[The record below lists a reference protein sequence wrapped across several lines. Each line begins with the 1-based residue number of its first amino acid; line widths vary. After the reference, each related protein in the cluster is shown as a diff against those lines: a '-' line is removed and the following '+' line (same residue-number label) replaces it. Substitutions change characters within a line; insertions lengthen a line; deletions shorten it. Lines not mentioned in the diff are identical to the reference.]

1 MAKGNA
7 EIINNFDDLDYTTF
21 QYIMETIFGDR
32 KFHQK
37 QLEFF
42 KYMFELL
49 RHDTDTNFISCASS
63 RCGIGKSTFIQILIR
78 ACIYNR
84 NGLRD
89 RPIGIIVVTD
99 SIKRL
104 EDYVDDN
111 HFDNSEQDDGLK
123 RFYINNKENIAVMKS
138 GLTFEEQFKSQ
149 LKKPI
154 LLMSTQRYFML
165 GTKVLKSLHTFY
177 HGKKR
182 FLRSK
187 IIFDE
192 PPYFTQIAEINIK
205 TLNDIDTALK
215 DGLDDT
221 VTEKDWITDEYT
233 AFSNRLQRLIKK
245 LESMRND
252 RINLFWKD
260 NNTDCLT
267 TNDDK
272 FFDLL
277 DKYKD
282 KINRINPDA
291 YFYMLN
297 LKQLQT
303 EGGFFASSKMK
314 AGQYSKN
321 FYIMIDNREKFFL
334 GGDVKSFVLDATCD
348 INPVYD
354 IDYVKQIDCHKF
366 NVPLDMT
373 ITNVNMTTSKN
384 ALCKATAKSKGIIS
398 AISDYMFTKK
408 EEYKTEILI
417 ATYSGIVNR
426 FKKDF
431 PMVVYFGNMKGLN
444 SYREYT
450 KMAHIGLN
458 RYSQMVYFFM
468 YCASNRKEYQ
478 KVKAMTINESIVYFN
493 EIFSDN
499 EVIDDIMYH
508 SILADFEQNIFRL
521 AIRNLN
527 NREPVYVWA
536 FYNNKDNGNQFF
548 PLSIM
553 MQMRY
558 EPLGVKFIYEDAP
571 TNVKVNSIM
580 YRMPPKGKRMTNAQ
594 KIIDWRNKLPH
605 GTEYKIQMLLEET
618 GLTDK
623 QLQKA
628 KSNNGALAKI
638 FDLDKTDKKGYY
650 RVS

>member
-1 MAKGNA
+1 MANGNT
-7 EIINNFDDLDYTTF
+7 EIINNFDDVNYSTF
-21 QYIMETIFGDR
+21 QYIMENLYGDR

-42 KYMFELL
+42 KYMFDLL
-49 RHDTDTNFISCASS
+49 HHDTDTNFVSCASS

-78 ACIYNR
+78 ACIYKK
-84 NGLRD
+84 NGLREN
-89 RPIGIIVVTD
+89 PIGLIIVTD

-111 HFDNSEQDDGLK
+111 RFDNNEQDDGLK
-123 RFYINNKENIAVMKS
+123 RFYLNNKENIAVMKA

-149 LKKPI
+149 LKKPV

-233 AFSNRLQRLIKK
+233 AFSNRLQSIIKK

-334 GGDVKSFVLDATCD
+334 GDNVKSFVLDATCD

-354 IDYVKQIDCHKF
+354 IDYVKQIDCHIF

-384 ALCKATAKSKGIIS
+384 ALCKTTAKSKGITS
-398 AISDYMFTKK
+398 AISEYIFTKK
-408 EEYKTEILI
+408 EEYKSEILI

-431 PMVVYFGNMKGLN
+431 PMVAYFGNMKGLN

-468 YCASNRKEYQ
+468 YCASNREEYQ
-478 KVKAMTINESIVYFN
+478 KVKTMTINESIVYFN

-499 EVIDDIMYH
+499 EVLDDIMYH

-521 AIRNLN
+521 AIRNLD
-527 NREPVYVWA
+527 NRESVHVWA
-536 FYNNKDNGNQFF
+536 FYNNNDNGNQFF

-553 MQMRY
+553 MQLRY
-558 EPLGVKFIYEDAP
+558 APLGARFETEIAPQAVKFNEI
-571 TNVKVNSIM
+571 VSRK
-580 YRMPPKGKRMTNAQ
+580 PPNGKRKTNAQ
-594 KIIDWRNKLPH
+594 KILEWWKQQPTGKEFEIKEL
-605 GTEYKIQMLLEET
+605 LLEI
-618 GLTDK
+618 GLNNKQFQKVKEKNNTILKLFTNNMTDK
-623 QLQKA
+623 R
-628 KSNNGALAKI
+628 GH
-638 FDLDKTDKKGYY
+638 Y